1 MSKYGWEAMD
11 TVNAAWYSLSTMYVC
26 LSSWI
31 YWEYTAKV
39 CRSVQMLHTIC
50 DAATSKHFP
59 ILRRCTAETAVC
71 AYACV
76 FVSTHKW
83 CIHTQIHWSYCIRVS
98 LTIYISCCQFVCSP
112 WRTLSNHC
120 HSLTFMY
127 QCKRSPDL
135 FSDLLHVWKITKTW
149 CHGLASH

>member
-1 MSKYGWEAMD
+1 MNKYGWEAMD
-11 TVNAAWYSLSTMYVC
+11 TVNTAWYSLSTMSIC

-50 DAATSKHFP
+50 DAATAKHLP
-59 ILRRCTAETAVC
+59 ILRRYTAETAVC

-76 FVSTHKW
+76 FVSMHKR
-83 CIHTQIHWSYCIRVS
+83 CVHTQIHWSYCIRVS
-98 LTIYISCCQFVCSP
+98 LTIYILCCQLVCST
-112 WRTLSNHC
+112 WRTHY

-127 QCKRSPDL
+127 RCKRSPDL
-135 FSDLLHVWKITKTW
+135 FSDLLHVWKITITW